1 MEWSARYRREKG
13 KQMALRLMLPVM
25 VLALLGQ
32 TSGASLARG
41 DALLLKNGGELRGVL
56 LPEPRP
62 AGINPDSAL
71 GRVTIRTLT
80 GALVA
85 VSRDEVEQI
94 IHRRPLLEEYETLR
108 RGAADTVAAQWDL
121 AEWCRARSLPKQRL
135 AHLQRVVELDP
146 AHAAAHRGLGHIRHE
161 GRWTT
166 TAAMMTARGYVK
178 HKGRYVLPQELELI
192 EAEEHEDAAEK
203 SWYKR
208 VRLWEG
214 WLDSDRAERQAE
226 ALNGLKAI
234 RDGDAVPA
242 LSRTFR
248 NNANEKKRL
257 LYIDVLNRIEGDK
270 PLKPLIHQS
279 LYEESRLVREAAVRG
294 VRRSD
299 VAAAVPIYLRA
310 LKNERNVIVNRAG
323 TALGQLGDDS
333 VVPLL
338 IEALV
343 TRHHYQTLVPD
354 QTLSVTADGSM
365 APGGV
370 PIPGNIAG
378 LLVTGQ
384 LPQGIQVQTDVPVRT
399 KEVTV
404 EKEESN
410 PSVLSAL
417 TLLTGEDFGFD
428 EAAWRNWQK
437 ARIAGN
443 LKPKKISS
451 STNATK

>member
-1 MEWSARYRREKG
+1 
-13 KQMALRLMLPVM
+13 
-25 VLALLGQ
+25 
-32 TSGASLARG
+32 
-41 DALLLKNGGELRGVL
+41 
-56 LPEPRP
+56 
-62 AGINPDSAL
+62 
-71 GRVTIRTLT
+71 
-80 GALVA
+80 
-85 VSRDEVEQI
+85 
-94 IHRRPLLEEYETLR
+94 
-108 RGAADTVAAQWDL
+108 
-121 AEWCRARSLPKQRL
+121 
-135 AHLQRVVELDP
+135 
-146 AHAAAHRGLGHIRHE
+146 
-161 GRWTT
+161 
-166 TAAMMTARGYVK
+166 
-178 HKGRYVLPQELELI
+178 
-192 EAEEHEDAAEK
+192 
-203 SWYKR
+203 
-208 VRLWEG
+208 
-214 WLDSDRAERQAE
+214 
-226 ALNGLKAI
+226 
-234 RDGDAVPA
+234 
-242 LSRTFR
+242 TFR
-248 NNANEKKRL
+248 NDANEKKRL
-257 LYIDVLNRIEGDK
+257 LYIDVLNRIVGDK

-279 LYEESRLVREAAVRG
+279 LYDESRPVREAAVRG
-294 VRRSD
+294 VRHSD
-299 VAAAVPIYLRA
+299 VAMAVPIYLRA

-417 TLLTGEDFGFD
+417 SLLTGEDFGFD

-437 ARIAGN
+437 ARVAGN

-451 STNATK
+451 SSNATK